1 MMEPPTITQ
10 EAANAAA
17 HQKDSAEHDES
28 EEAPLI
34 KPISSSSIKRLVAG
48 QAITDLSS
56 SVKELVDNAIDA
68 SATRISIKLYNQ
80 GLECIELIDNGIGV
94 TKSSRPY
101 MAQRHATSKL
111 RQFEDIYTGACAPTL
126 GFRGE
131 ALFCLANLSRSLKV
145 STRTIE
151 DESLGESFCFDTQGE
166 LIADSIVPTPRSVG
180 TTVSVIGLMESL
192 PVRRVD
198 MCKRIKAQNMKL
210 MKLMQGYAI
219 LCMGVQFT
227 FTDVATT
234 AAAKNKKTVV
244 RLATSDSSKT
254 MEARVASVLG
264 TKFLAGLTRIELDLQ
279 SAVNDNNNDS
289 VEAAEKN
296 HGNNM
301 EKWSMSGLI
310 SHSPTSPNPGN
321 ARDMQ
326 FFSINGRPVDLPS
339 VSRVIGDVWRTFDPS
354 IEGSGGGSK
363 RSGRRPACVLAF
375 TLPASMYDVNLAPDK
390 REVMF
395 TEETLII
402 GCIRDGL
409 MKVWSE
415 QSEGKFRANEVEKRS
430 AVAKAANPVAKLSVT
445 QEPSTQNE
453 EHSSRA
459 EESVVCDDV
468 TPKLTRRNVTAARGD
483 NEHGSLV
490 TPFDSSNANK
500 RRQSSMSTTSPP
512 DKVDTPVNEESNSIG
527 NAIPVQHERASPQE
541 RRGWEQTQLNFRRI
555 EKQNLRQEMQ
565 RMLGPNDDV
574 NKRSQHARRV
584 EEYEAPASSI
594 EEAAVPV
601 RPRQSKRPKR
611 KRNDDVTFL
620 DKFAFGSKQE
630 DGTESASS
638 EKSESESDED
648 EAETSSSIRP
658 ASRKNVS
665 ISSTNTRGNLV
676 GRGRATSGAR
686 VLVGRAASVM
696 ETSQASSLSKRRT
709 QQAVVDTGKRRHSA
723 VESSK
728 EPVAPS
734 AETVWGNFAGTRD
747 VILQSQRA
755 YLATKK
761 NSTFLH
767 SSLGK
772 VETKDKDEKES
783 TLSLC
788 KEDIRHMSII
798 GQFNLGFILA
808 RDHNNNLW
816 ILDQHACDEKYN
828 FERLCKETVIHEQK
842 LIAPLPLELSP
853 SEEHC
858 VLEHMDIFERN
869 GFRFTYDPEK
879 DQRHRLSVTAL
890 PHSGSGG
897 DGRKAVQFG
906 KEDVGALCAM
916 LGADGTS
923 SAEGY
928 IAGFGSGADGSG
940 MVGNNAV
947 RRFAGLA
954 GSHNGS
960 SVMRLPKAIAM
971 FASRACRGSI
981 MIGTALSD
989 KDQKK
994 ILNKLDGTD
1003 DPWTCA
1009 HGRPTMCHVS
1019 CLSKQLK
1026 DDDDE
1031 LTLHYT
1037 AGGSAEDC

>member
-1 MMEPPTITQ
+1 MVEPTTITQ
-10 EAANAAA
+10 EDSAAVNTAA
-17 HQKDSAEHDES
+17 HDRDIDRHDDNES
-28 EEAPLI
+28 APLI

-68 SATRISIKLYNQ
+68 GATRITIKLYNQ
-80 GLECIELIDNGIGV
+80 GLECIELTDDGHGV
-94 TKSSRPY
+94 PKSSRPY

-111 RQFEDIYTGACAPTL
+111 RQFEDIYAGACAPTL

-151 DESLGESFCFDTQGE
+151 DETIGETFCFDTQGE

-180 TTVSVIGLMESL
+180 TTVSVFGLMESL

-219 LCMGVQFT
+219 LCVGVQFT
-227 FTDVATT
+227 FTDVAT
-234 AAAKNKKTVV
+234 AAKNKKTVV

-279 SAVNDNNNDS
+279 SVVHDSNNDD
-289 VEAAEKN
+289 EK
-296 HGNNM
+296 
-301 EKWSMSGLI
+301 KWSMSGLI

-339 VSRVIGDVWRTFDPS
+339 VSRVLGDVWRTFDPS
-354 IEGSGGGSK
+354 IEGNVGGSK

-395 TEETLII
+395 TEEASII

-409 MKVWSE
+409 TKIWSE
-415 QSEGKFRANEVEKRS
+415 QSEGKFRANEVERRS
-430 AVAKAANPVAKLSVT
+430 TDSKKSANPVSKLSVT
-445 QEPSTQNE
+445 HEPSTQNE
-453 EHSSRA
+453 ENSSRA
-459 EESVVCDDV
+459 VQSVVCDDV
-468 TPKLTRRNVTAARGD
+468 TPKLTRRNATEGHGD
-483 NEHGSLV
+483 NDEKGSLV

-500 RRQSSMSTTSPP
+500 KRQSSLSSTSTT
-512 DKVDTPVNEESNSIG
+512 DEAENTPVNEDSHPIRFT
-527 NAIPVQHERASPQE
+527 IPVQHERASPQE

-555 EKQNLRQEMQ
+555 EKQSLRKEMQ
-565 RMLGPNDDV
+565 RMLGPV
-574 NKRSQHARRV
+574 EGHSSRPQRARREQEV
-584 EEYEAPASSI
+584 EEQPIPS
-594 EEAAVPV
+594 EEPNELVK
-601 RPRQSKRPKR
+601 PRESKRPKR

-630 DGTESASS
+630 DDKEASS
-638 EKSESESDED
+638 IESESESDEEEID
-648 EAETSSSIRP
+648 TATHIRSASRRNVSTSS
-658 ASRKNVS
+658 AN
-665 ISSTNTRGNLV
+665 NTGNFI

-686 VLVGRAASVM
+686 MLVGRAASVR
-696 ETSQASSLSKRRT
+696 ETSQTSSLRKST
-709 QQAVVDTGKRRHSA
+709 QEVAAETGKRRDSA
-723 VESSK
+723 VEASES
-728 EPVAPS
+728 PAAPS
-734 AETVWGNFAGTRD
+734 TETVWDNFAGTRD

-761 NSTFLH
+761 HSTLLQ
-767 SSLGK
+767 SSLDK
-772 VETKDKDEKES
+772 TETNDNNEKES

-788 KEDIRHMSII
+788 KDDIRHMSII

-808 RDHNNNLW
+808 RDRNNNLW

-828 FERLCKETVIHEQK
+828 FERLCKESAIHEQK

-869 GFRFTYDPEK
+869 GFRFSYDPEK
-879 DQRHRLSVTAL
+879 EQRHRLSVTAL

-960 SVMRLPKAIAM
+960 TVMRLPKAIAM

-994 ILNKLDGTD
+994 ILKKLDVTD

-1009 HGRPTMCHVS
+1009 HGRPTMSHVS

-1026 DDDDE
+1026 EDDDA
-1031 LTLHYT
+1031 LTIHYT
-1037 AGGSAEDC
+1037 AGGSSESC